1 MKNLSNTTIAISLL
15 STLALSTAEA
25 SPVDMNQLEAEMN
38 SCGYLDDANAMY
50 SRCLQINHPN
60 HQNGSYERWNAR
72 GSICTELVQK
82 HGAPVSYR
90 QDIVNNTDSELAN
103 SSCIDDYYYFT
114 D

>member
-1 MKNLSNTTIAISLL
+1 MCSKTLHNQTSKLLENTMKNLTTTLTLSLVSSLAIANI
-15 STLALSTAEA
+15 AQA
-25 SPVDMNQLEAEMN
+25 SPVDMNRLEAEMN

-72 GSICTELVQK
+72 GSICTELVEK

-90 QDIVNNTDSELAN
+90 QDIV
-103 SSCIDDYYYFT
+103 
-114 D
+114 